1 MLSVIITD
9 IVQVQT
15 ERQINVYTNEAPY
28 PLCGSNDTERESAS
42 QVPQDDYVE
51 MHSHCVQLE
60 TRDDKR
66 YLINNLL

>member
-1 MLSVIITD
+1 M
-9 IVQVQT
+9 QVQT
-15 ERQINVYTNEAPY
+15 ERQINLYTHSTNEGPY
-28 PLCGSNDTERESAS
+28 PLCRVNDPDRESAS

-66 YLINNLL
+66 YLN